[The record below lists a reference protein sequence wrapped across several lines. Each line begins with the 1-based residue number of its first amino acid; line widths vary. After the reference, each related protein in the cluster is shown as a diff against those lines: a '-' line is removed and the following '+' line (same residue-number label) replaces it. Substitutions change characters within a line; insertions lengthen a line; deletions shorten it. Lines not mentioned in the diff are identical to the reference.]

1 MSRFVCVGAASAS
14 FALYAIGCNAEIRL
28 ASDWKHS
35 LSVPSEQWDGTKLK
49 NAMFNSAFSLSAT
62 STSRN
67 GIAYKPAYDPGFSLY
82 ADGSKYYIQPALFM
96 PKDRPDEVCT
106 PVNFD
111 KAHPYR
117 CEEGQSFKES
127 CHLMLFNAQFE
138 NVGVYR
144 FRPQEPYETFC
155 NAVPAI
161 GVADKVRN
169 ELFVTFQYFPID
181 RKVAGKVSE
190 IGSGWKRM
198 TSLLRVKQVDGKITV
213 EDDDSC
219 LGNPNAIET
228 IPDARAALKRCRS
241 ASK

>member
-1 MSRFVCVGAASAS
+1 MRHAVRCVIATALLLYC
-14 FALYAIGCNAEIRL
+14 FACKAEIRFTRDWDCPVSAPREKCDESRL
-28 ASDWKHS
+28 EDALIAKSTALCATTASPRGETYKPASD
-35 LSVPSEQWDGTKLK
+35 LGFPLQIDGTK
-49 NAMFNSAFSLSAT
+49 
-62 STSRN
+62 
-67 GIAYKPAYDPGFSLY
+67 
-82 ADGSKYYIQPALFM
+82 YYIKPALFM

-127 CHLMLFNAQFE
+127 CHLMFFNAQFE